1 MNTTNITNNSP
12 LVSVRS
18 AEVHAGEG
26 LNANSDFMSIVS
38 QLTAQNGEGQI
49 TEISELLVG
58 EKGADP
64 EVIDELVKL
73 LTQYGSQSAITG
85 GIEGASGQINI
96 GGLPQ
101 IQTDEASENAE
112 DSQIRLIQNFKQGFN
127 PNFVQDLKTKKL
139 KNDSEDVL
147 QKLAAGNAAADL
159 QAVSYENG
167 ENVTAQESDIVN
179 VKAAAVMEDKANVM
193 EDKTNA
199 MDGKINVMEDKANAL
214 DSKISIMEDKANA
227 MDGKINVMEDKAN
240 AMDSKINVM
249 EDKANAMDGKT
260 SVMEDTDT
268 AETPEKLGFKPIQN
282 NEQININ
289 KNEFIT
295 AENISNGVMKT
306 ESFAGKFITPN
317 FINAEMSVLGA
328 ETAENPLLSF
338 DAVPFDSENFLDF
351 GTDTVS
357 SVISALLDEGDDN
370 ALTNSLNLTT
380 SLPLKALYE
389 LAKIN
394 VGKSELEVP
403 ENFSLLD
410 NDEKLQI
417 VTQAIADGKLTIE
430 KETDFMAVADQMKS
444 SYAVSMSKNVENVQE
459 NSTETNTVMPSDAMV
474 IDYNADYT
482 MDIPTLRGTPLTEES
497 MATGEVIDS
506 VNRAFEQKNDKVIVR
521 LNPKGLGEIA
531 ISLEKTKAGGMIVN
545 IIAQNAR
552 TAAILNSQV
561 SNIQENLAKYDAQ
574 VNTVTVADNPHNAS
588 FGFEQQMFN
597 SPQGNNHS
605 DNSNNRSAYF
615 AKSDSDDEEI
625 NIPQRKLG
633 EALNMYA

>member
-112 DSQIRLIQNFKQGFN
+112 NSQIRLIQNFKQGFN

-147 QKLAAGNAAADL
+147 QKLAAENAAADL

-193 EDKTNA
+193 EDKANA
-199 MDGKINVMEDKANAL
+199 MDSKINVME
-214 DSKISIMEDKANA
+214 
-227 MDGKINVMEDKAN
+227 GKTN

-249 EDKANAMDGKT
+249 EDKPNAMDSKINVMEGKTNAMDSKINVMEDKTNAMDSKT

-268 AETPEKLGFKPIQN
+268 AEIPEKLGFKPIQN

-306 ESFAGKFITPN
+306 ESFAGKFTTPN

-380 SLPLKALYE
+380 PLPLKALYE

-459 NSTETNTVMPSDAMV
+459 NSTETNTVMPSEAMV

>member
-147 QKLAAGNAAADL
+147 QKLAAENAAADL

-179 VKAAAVMEDKANVM
+179 VKAAAVMEDKAN
-193 EDKTNA
+193 
-199 MDGKINVMEDKANAL
+199 I
-214 DSKISIMEDKANA
+214 
-227 MDGKINVMEDKAN
+227 MEDKAN

-249 EDKANAMDGKT
+249 EGKTNAMDSKINVMEDKPNAMDGKINVMEDKTNAMDGKTNVMEDKTNAMDGKT

-306 ESFAGKFITPN
+306 ESFAGKFTTPN

-380 SLPLKALYE
+380 PLPLKALYE

-459 NSTETNTVMPSDAMV
+459 NSTETNTVMPSEAMV